1 MKFRCLSSGS
11 VGNCYILES
20 KNGEQLVLDCG
31 IPIKQFKKENSFNVS
46 DIVGVVCTH
55 FHRDHSLSVKDFEK
69 MGIEVWQPYL
79 DENKRQLKKFGC
91 FTVQSFQVEHD
102 GTDCVAYFIKADG
115 HKILYATDFEYL
127 PVSFRK
133 IGLDTLIVECNYCE
147 ELLNKDDFK
156 FAHVKR
162 GHASFDTY
170 LDIIRDITS
179 YSDNQCNTDTL
190 RSVLA
195 CHLSQLGSNKDKILA
210 ETKKIV
216 NKGVYVDYCRKGL
229 EVDL

>member
-1 MKFRCLSSGS
+1 MIAIKFKCLSSGS
-11 VGNCYILES
+11 VGNCYILTAD
-20 KNGEQLVLDCG
+20 NGEQLVLDCG

-46 DIVGVVCTH
+46 DIVGVICTH
-55 FHRDHSLSVKDFEK
+55 FHKDHSLSVKDFQK

-91 FTVQSFQVEHD
+91 FSVQSFEVPHD
-102 GTDCVAYFIKADG
+102 CTDCVAYFIKADG

-147 ELLNKDDFK
+147 DMLNKDDAK
-156 FAHVKR
+156 YKHVLQ
-162 GHASFDTY
+162 GHCSLNTY
-170 LDIIRDITS
+170 LEIVNDNRDS
-179 YSDNQCNTDTL
+179 ARN
-190 RSVLA
+190 VLA
-195 CHLSQLGSNKDKILA
+195 CHLSQLGSDKDKILT
-210 ETKKIV
+210 ETKKIA